1 MPSSTAPNGI
11 VYPLSTDPI
20 APLNAVFQDLAE
32 SAQSALLVRTEAST
46 QTTDYVLALTDAGLV
61 VPMDKAGAATLT
73 VPPES
78 SVGFPVGTV
87 VFVYNMSADD
97 VTITEGAGVTV
108 RNVGAVSQYGEVVL
122 RKRAS
127 NEWVLTGEVIT
138 GS

>member
-32 SAQSALLVRTEAST
+32 TAQAAMLVRAEADT
-46 QTTDYVLALTDAGLV
+46 RTTDYTLALSDAGLV
-61 VPMDKAGAATLT
+61 VPMDKDGEATLT

-87 VFVYNMSADD
+87 VFVYNMSSDD
-97 VTITEGAGVTV
+97 VTVTEGAGVTV
-108 RNVGAVSQYGEVVL
+108 RNAGTVSQYEEVVL

-127 NEWVLTGEVIT
+127 NEWVM
-138 GS
+138 S